1 METKKEK
8 KEPVFNEANFRKLI
22 EVIDVSGR
30 QWLDCD
36 RDMLEDSWHTGL
48 THTNPDILRGFGF
61 QCEERAN
68 LIEAVKMADDFQEEE
83 KKQTNGVIKFK
94 NDLKPIA
101 IDDKEIN

>member
-36 RDMLEDSWHTGL
+36 RDMLEDSWRNNG
-48 THTNPDILRGFGF
+48 RG
-61 QCEERAN
+61 QR
-68 LIEAVKMADDFQEEE
+68 
-83 KKQTNGVIKFK
+83 
-94 NDLKPIA
+94 
-101 IDDKEIN
+101 